1 MLLLKKINEICIRFW
16 KWESKVFCMNESLHV
31 LYSED
36 SRFGKKLQGNFNFKS
51 NVDNRIAEFYYVC
64 VFTSSTTPRSEITAS
79 G

>member
-1 MLLLKKINEICIRFW
+1 
-16 KWESKVFCMNESLHV
+16 MNESLHV